1 MERPVIMGPVPEGAS
16 YPGGTPVWGTDYN
29 AAYSLFLRWWGL
41 LEAPAGVDV
50 TRFWEDLIDAK
61 FSVTTPDLRADDA
74 RSAAASVDTF
84 RATGERSHQLGFDD
98 LHLGW
103 ITENLF
109 QLDAQFIEQHRDR
122 DGDTT
127 TRRCAC
133 RAVLH
138 KRPDG
143 RLVFRSIDGAIESEE
158 PDTTF
163 VSRYALNRA
172 KATMVQFQT
181 HTDLLTGDAAPMREL
196 LMPTLELNG
205 LVNSK
210 ADETKAGSETFT
222 DVRNLRESISK
233 SERRQDNVI
242 RTHAE
247 FSDWFASCAGLFKK
261 DGFHKLEK
269 FAVTPLA
276 DHRYEVVAQFHW
288 QAETINGVK
297 IDLHHPLTWIL
308 AETGEKYMRIEKLLP
323 FG

>member
-1 MERPVIMGPVPEGAS
+1 MGLVPKGAS
-16 YPGGTPVWGTDYN
+16 FPVGTPVWGTDYN
-29 AAYSLFLRWWGL
+29 AAYSLLLRWWGL
-41 LEAPAGVDV
+41 LEAPASVDV
-50 TRFWEDLIDAK
+50 TPFWEDLVDTE
-61 FSVTTPDLRADDA
+61 FSVATPDLCVDDA
-74 RSAAASVDTF
+74 RSAAASVDAF
-84 RATGERSHQLGFDD
+84 RAKGERSYQLGFDD

-103 ITENLF
+103 IAENLF
-109 QLDAQFIEQHRDR
+109 QLDARSIEQHHAP
-122 DGDTT
+122 DGGTT
-127 TRRCAC
+127 TRHCSC

-143 RLVFRSIDGAIESEE
+143 RLVFRRIDGAIESDE
-158 PDTTF
+158 PETPF

-181 HTDLLTGDAAPMREL
+181 HTDLLTGAAAPMREL
-196 LMPTLELNG
+196 LMPALELNG

-210 ADETKAGSETFT
+210 ADETKAGSETFK

-242 RTHAE
+242 RTYAE

-269 FAVTPLA
+269 FAVTLLA
-276 DHRYEVVAQFHW
+276 DDRYEVVAQFHW

-297 IDLHHPLTWIL
+297 IELHHPLTWIL
-308 AETGEKYMRIEKLLP
+308 AETGDKYMRIEKLLP